1 MEWSYK
7 IQKKEVHVFE
17 RWQGHYIEDEKKIEL
32 IFKDFT
38 CPIEGGE
45 ITGLT
50 TDGRTAKGRIEGK
63 RKVFFMLEGAN
74 FNTLYFEG

>member
-7 IQKKEVHVFE
+7 IQKKEVQVFE

-38 CPIEGGE
+38 CPVEGGE
-45 ITGLT
+45 IIGHT

-63 RKVFFMLEGAN
+63 RKVVFMLEGAN
-74 FNTLYFEG
+74 FETLYFEG